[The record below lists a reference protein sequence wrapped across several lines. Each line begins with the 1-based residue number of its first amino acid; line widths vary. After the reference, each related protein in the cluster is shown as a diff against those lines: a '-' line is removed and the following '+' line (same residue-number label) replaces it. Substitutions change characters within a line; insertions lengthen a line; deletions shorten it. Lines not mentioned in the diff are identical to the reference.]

1 MRLPLRILLI
11 LSFTLVFSAII
22 VRLAWE
28 FASPMSAGSWV
39 VVILLMAAIGGTY
52 VLILYLTIKP
62 SLKKLKSLSVA
73 IFATALATGAIIDV
87 IIHFISFVPSPNASS
102 SLSILIASLLLAA
115 SISGYLLALWL
126 IWCFRKGKKV

>member
-1 MRLPLRILLI
+1 M
-11 LSFTLVFSAII
+11 SFTLVFGAII

-28 FASPMSAGSWV
+28 FTSPMSAGSLV

-52 VLILYLTIKP
+52 ALILYLTIKP
-62 SLKKLKSLSVA
+62 SLKKLKSIPVA
-73 IFATALATGAIIDV
+73 VFATALATGAIIDAT
-87 IIHFISFVPSPNASS
+87 IHFIRFVPSPNASS
-102 SLSILIASLLLAA
+102 SLSVIIASLLLAA